1 MGTGSEGI
9 RIVAIK
15 GSVRL
20 GNYTSKALAL
30 VTDEIETSHPAITL
44 DVVDPATMNLPLP
57 GTAPDSSEAKE
68 LRELV
73 RKANG
78 VILATPEYHGGFSSV
93 MKLVI
98 ENLGHPSV
106 LSGKPVALLGVAGGR
121 IGAIKSFENLRSVC
135 SHVGAIVLPGPVSV
149 ANVRQVFE
157 KDGRIND
164 AGIEREVRGLATS
177 LIDFIR
183 QGLCPRVALESM
195 VRQGVV

>member
-1 MGTGSEGI
+1 
-9 RIVAIK
+9 
-15 GSVRL
+15 
-20 GNYTSKALAL
+20 
-30 VTDEIETSHPAITL
+30 
-44 DVVDPATMNLPLP
+44 MNLPLP

-121 IGAIKSFENLRSVC
+121 IGAIKSLENLRSVC
-135 SHVGAIVLPGPVSV
+135 SHVGAIVLPGTGLGGER
-149 ANVRQVFE
+149 AAGVRE
-157 KDGRIND
+157 GRPD
-164 AGIEREVRGLATS
+164 
-177 LIDFIR
+177 
-183 QGLCPRVALESM
+183 Q
-195 VRQGVV
+195 

>member
-15 GSVRL
+15 GSVRP

-30 VTDEIETSHPAITL
+30 VTDEIESSHPAITL

-121 IGAIKSFENLRSVC
+121 I
-135 SHVGAIVLPGPVSV
+135 
-149 ANVRQVFE
+149 
-157 KDGRIND
+157 ND
-164 AGIEREVRGLATS
+164 AGIEKEVRGLATS

>member
-15 GSVRL
+15 GSVRP

-93 MKLVI
+93 MNRPLSNVI
-98 ENLGHPSV
+98 V
-106 LSGKPVALLGVAGGR
+106 
-121 IGAIKSFENLRSVC
+121 
-135 SHVGAIVLPGPVSV
+135 
-149 ANVRQVFE
+149 NV
-157 KDGRIND
+157 N
-164 AGIEREVRGLATS
+164 T
-177 LIDFIR
+177 
-183 QGLCPRVALESM
+183 
-195 VRQGVV
+195 